1 MHPGQNSKC
10 IKIISLVQIAR
21 KTSGICFCYEASI
34 VFASKVNGD
43 IKRQIGVFT
52 MLFSVIVPIYNIEK
66 YIRRCIDS
74 VLLQSFTDFELILV
88 DDGSPDRCGAICDEY
103 AKKDGRI
110 KVIHKENGGLVS
122 ARQAGIKVA
131 SGDYIFHLDGDD
143 AVLPDAMESAY
154 KIICDTDADIVSFS
168 YKCSIN
174 GKIGDSVEDLV
185 DEGLYHKKEIE
196 QHISPKL
203 LSDKNMNHIFYF
215 LWGKAIKRELATKH
229 QLGVNPAISLGEDLS
244 CIVPC
249 FLEAETVYMSKKAIY
264 LYTIRNDSISTD
276 FKTHQILQIADVI
289 TGLRSLNIEKPKD
302 FDQQISRYS
311 CFMCFAILAAAAEG
325 NHFNAIKKLKEL
337 ILGSLHREEIKKAH
351 FEKITTKS
359 RIAIYLMKKQRIRL
373 AFYFLY
379 LCKELKHMR
388 KGDKK

>member
-1 MHPGQNSKC
+1 
-10 IKIISLVQIAR
+10 
-21 KTSGICFCYEASI
+21 
-34 VFASKVNGD
+34 
-43 IKRQIGVFT
+43 
-52 MLFSVIVPIYNIEK
+52 
-66 YIRRCIDS
+66 
-74 VLLQSFTDFELILV
+74 
-88 DDGSPDRCGAICDEY
+88 
-103 AKKDGRI
+103 
-110 KVIHKENGGLVS
+110 
-122 ARQAGIKVA
+122 
-131 SGDYIFHLDGDD
+131 
-143 AVLPDAMESAY
+143 
-154 KIICDTDADIVSFS
+154 
-168 YKCSIN
+168 
-174 GKIGDSVEDLV
+174 
-185 DEGLYHKKEIE
+185 
-196 QHISPKL
+196 
-203 LSDKNMNHIFYF
+203 MNHIFYF

-249 FLEAETVYMSKKAIY
+249 FLEAETVYMSKYAIY

-276 FKTHQILQIADVI
+276 FKTHQILQIEDVI
-289 TGLRSLNIEKPKD
+289 KGLRSLNIEKPKD
-302 FDQQISRYS
+302 FDEQISRYS

-325 NHFNAIKKLKEL
+325 NHFNAIKKLKER